1 MTFNQKI
8 DEWIKEAEAR
18 PKSALTLLRL
28 IAGRLRELT
37 ERNEGLLAENIAL
50 ENGTRVEEYQERIA
64 HLEYQLD
71 LLKRR
76 FGAQGLELEEIPVQ
90 TDEPAT
96 TSLLV
101 YNGRG
106 RILRVELTS
115 DETEFGRLADKLDT
129 NDEPPRLLAVP
140 SNEEVLLLYSSG
152 RVSTHSV
159 HKLPAVE
166 AGGEWSW
173 EKAALPDEPRAGET
187 LVCITPFSQLPV
199 SDFFLQVSRR
209 GNVKRTMTSMAQ
221 NVLSNHYIG
230 KGALKKA
237 DQPFDLTLCNAG
249 ARLAFVTYEGKL
261 LGLEIDDLSYT
272 IEARIT
278 MSASDYVIASF
289 LPRPEDALI
298 FVTQMGKVLHRAGS
312 VIETTKSAAAKGQ
325 ALISANRLG
334 QGVRFMG
341 AAAVQDS
348 DRVAVLDAGGQ
359 VVIYE
364 ANAMTGSG
372 SIGSGEL
379 ILSIGVIPSSFS
391 GGGEPSNS

>member
-8 DEWIKEAEAR
+8 DEWIKEAEER
-18 PKSALTLLRL
+18 PESALTLLRL

-37 ERNEGLLAENIAL
+37 ERDEELLAENIAL

-76 FGAQGLELEEIPVQ
+76 FGADGLELEEVPIER
-90 TDEPAT
+90 DEPT
-96 TSLLV
+96 TASLLV

-115 DETEFGRLADKLDT
+115 DETELGRLADKLDT

-159 HKLPAVE
+159 HKLPTV
-166 AGGEWSW
+166 GTGNEWTW
-173 EKAALPDEPRAGET
+173 ERAALPDEPRAGET
-187 LVCITPFSQLPV
+187 LVCITPFSNLPV

-209 GNVKRTMTSMAQ
+209 GNVKRTTASMAQ
-221 NVLSNHYIG
+221 NILSNHYIG

-237 DQPFDLTLCNAG
+237 DQPFDLSLCNAG

-272 IEARIT
+272 IEQRIS

-289 LPRPEDALI
+289 LPRPDDALI
-298 FVTQMGKVLHRAGS
+298 FVTQMGKVLHRES
-312 VIETTKSAAAKGQ
+312 SMLETTKSSSAKGQ
-325 ALISANRLG
+325 ALISPNRLG

-341 AAAVQDS
+341 AAAVQDA

-359 VVIYE
+359 VNVYE
-364 ANAMTGSG
+364 ARAMTGSG
-372 SIGSGEL
+372 SIGSREL
-379 ILSIGVIPSSFS
+379 ILSIGVIPAP
-391 GGGEPSNS
+391 GGEPSNL

>member
-1 MTFNQKI
+1 MSFNQKI
-8 DEWIKEAEAR
+8 DEWIKEAEER
-18 PKSALTLLRL
+18 PESALTLLRL

-37 ERNEGLLAENIAL
+37 ERDEELLAENIAL

-76 FGAQGLELEEIPVQ
+76 FGAEGLELEEIPVER
-90 TDEPAT
+90 DEPST

-106 RILRVELTS
+106 CILRVELTT
-115 DETEFGRLADKLDT
+115 DETELGRLADKLDT
-129 NDEPPRLLAVP
+129 NDEPPRLLALP

-159 HKLPAVE
+159 HTLPSVE
-166 AGGEWSW
+166 AGGEWTW
-173 EKAALPDEPRAGET
+173 EGAALPDEPRAGET
-187 LVCITPFSQLPV
+187 LVCIAPFSHLPV

-209 GNVKRTMTSMAQ
+209 GNVKRTTASMAQ
-221 NVLSNHYIG
+221 NILSNHYIG

-237 DQPFDLTLCNAG
+237 DQPFDLSLCNEG

-272 IEARIT
+272 IEQRIS
-278 MSASDYVIASF
+278 MSASDYVIATF
-289 LPRPEDALI
+289 LPRPDDALI
-298 FVTQMGKVLHRAGS
+298 FVTQMGKVLHRES
-312 VIETTKSAAAKGQ
+312 SMIETTKSSSARGQ
-325 ALISANRLG
+325 ALISPNRLG

-341 AAAVQDS
+341 AAALQDG
-348 DRVAVLDAGGQ
+348 DRVAVLDARGQ
-359 VVIYE
+359 VVVYE
-364 ANAMTGSG
+364 TRAITGSG

-379 ILSIGVIPSSFS
+379 ILSIGVIPAP
-391 GGGEPSNS
+391 GGEPSNP

>member
-1 MTFNQKI
+1 MSFNQKI
-8 DEWIKEAEAR
+8 DEWIKEAEER
-18 PKSALTLLRL
+18 PESALTLLRL
-28 IAGRLRELT
+28 IASRLRELT
-37 ERNEGLLAENIAL
+37 ERNEELLAENIAL

-76 FGAQGLELEEIPVQ
+76 FGAQGIELQEIPVE
-90 TDEPAT
+90 TDKPTT

-106 RILRVELTS
+106 RILRVELIN
-115 DETEFGRLADKLDT
+115 DETELGRLADKLDT
-129 NDEPPRLLAVP
+129 NDEPPRLLAVL
-140 SNEEVLLLYSSG
+140 SNEELLLLYSSG

-159 HKLPAVE
+159 HTLPTVE
-166 AGGEWSW
+166 AGAEWTW
-173 EKAALPDEPRAGET
+173 EGAALPDEPRAGET
-187 LVCITPFSQLPV
+187 LVCIAPFSHLPV

-209 GNVKRTMTSMAQ
+209 GNVKRTTASMAQ
-221 NVLSNHYIG
+221 NILSNHYIG
-230 KGALKKA
+230 KGALKKS
-237 DQPFDLTLCNAG
+237 DQPFDLSLCNAG

-272 IEARIT
+272 IEQRIS
-278 MSASDYVIASF
+278 MSASDYIIASF
-289 LPRPEDALI
+289 LPRPDDALI
-298 FVTQMGKVLHRAGS
+298 FVTQMGKVLQRES
-312 VIETTKSAAAKGQ
+312 SMIEMTKSSSAKGQ
-325 ALISANRLG
+325 ALISPKRLG

-359 VVIYE
+359 VNVYE
-364 ANAMTGSG
+364 ARAMTGSG

-379 ILSIGVIPSSFS
+379 ILSIGVIPAP
-391 GGGEPSNS
+391 GREPSNP

>member
-18 PKSALTLLRL
+18 PESALTLLRL

-37 ERNEGLLAENIAL
+37 ERDEELLAENIAL

-76 FGAQGLELEEIPVQ
+76 FGTEGFELAEIEIKP
-90 TDEPAT
+90 DEPTT

-106 RILRVELTS
+106 RILRVELITG
-115 DETEFGRLADKLDT
+115 DTELGRIADRLDT

-152 RVSTHSV
+152 RVSTLSV
-159 HKLPAVE
+159 EELPTSEIGA
-166 AGGEWSW
+166 SW
-173 EKAALPDEPRAGET
+173 KWEEAALPDEPRAGEA
-187 LVCITPFSQLPV
+187 LVCIAPFSHLPV
-199 SDFFLQVSRR
+199 SNFFLQVSRR
-209 GNVKRTMTSMAQ
+209 GYVKRTTASMAQ
-221 NVLSNHYIG
+221 NILSNHYIG

-237 DQPFDLTLCNAG
+237 DQPFDLTLCNEG
-249 ARLAFVTYEGKL
+249 QRFAFVTYEGKL

-272 IEARIT
+272 IEGRIK

-298 FVTQMGKVLHRAGS
+298 FVTQMGKVLHRES
-312 VIETTKSAAAKGQ
+312 SMIEMTKSSSAKGQ
-325 ALISANRLG
+325 ALISGDRLA
-334 QGVRFMG
+334 QGTRFMG
-341 AAAVQDS
+341 AAAIQDG
-348 DRVAVLDAGGQ
+348 DRMAVLDATGAIR
-359 VVIYE
+359 VYE
-364 ANAMTGSG
+364 VEAMTGSG

-379 ILSIGVIPSSFS
+379 ILSIGVIPTPS
-391 GGGEPSNS
+391 GDLSTP